1 MTWEGVGGYICA
13 CMCMCVYKGVNLG
26 KEGREKKGEAR
37 AAEEG
42 VGINSS
48 PFIEF
53 KRRAKKGLCFFFFYY
68 YYYS

>member
-1 MTWEGVGGYICA
+1 
-13 CMCMCVYKGVNLG
+13 MCMCVYKGVNLG

-68 YYYS
+68 YYS